1 MVPDFSGSQA
11 GKYSAMYRSTHHWR
25 VSGWRADE
33 LVLVPPGLHSA
44 GALHPGRAST
54 CPRRSTRPGCEW
66 LPVRF
71 APRRCSYKK
80 AGQPLSPGR
89 STRPGCEWLRVRFA
103 PRRCSYKKAGQPLS
117 PGRSTR
123 PGCEGCLPGSH
134 RGGAPTKKPANLSPS
149 VGAPAP
155 GANGC
160 VPVRTEAVLLQ
171 KGGQPPSLGRSTR
184 PGCEGCLAG
193 SHRGGAPTKK
203 PPNPSPPVG
212 APVPGAKGAARMPAD
227 KTSSSKVS
235 TLMLEPHRE
244 N

>member
-1 MVPDFSGSQA
+1 MA
-11 GKYSAMYRSTHHWR
+11 AW
-25 VSGWRADE
+25 
-33 LVLVPPGLHSA
+33 
-44 GALHPGRAST
+44 
-54 CPRRSTRPGCEW
+54 
-66 LPVRF
+66 PVRTE
-71 APRRCSYKK
+71 AVLLQK
-80 AGQPLSPGR
+80 A
-89 STRPGCEWLRVRFA
+89 V
-103 PRRCSYKKAGQPLS
+103 
-117 PGRSTR
+117 
-123 PGCEGCLPGSH
+123 
-134 RGGAPTKKPANLSPS
+134 NLSPP

-203 PPNPSPPVG
+203 PVNLSPD
-212 APVPGAKGAARMPAD
+212 ATGAARMPAD